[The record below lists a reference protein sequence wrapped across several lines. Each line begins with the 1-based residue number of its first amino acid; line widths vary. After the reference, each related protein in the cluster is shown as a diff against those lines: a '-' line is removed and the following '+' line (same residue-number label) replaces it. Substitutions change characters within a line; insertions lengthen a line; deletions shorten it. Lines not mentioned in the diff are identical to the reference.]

1 MIALPSPRVAA
12 RRLRLLSALA
22 LAGFAL
28 ASAAACGTKHPPR
41 SSGGPGVKRLNVAP
55 GMVVR
60 RACTPTGP
68 ELCFD
73 ARDDN
78 CNGIIDEGCGV
89 NTGLVQF
96 AIAWSEAAADVDLN
110 VTDPN
115 GELVEVA
122 RATESGMVKD
132 RDCPGKSNECRG
144 QNLENVYLEDGDP
157 LRGVYRVRIR
167 LEKLGGENPPIQ
179 VMLGARVGPKTYSL
193 ELELTKPEDERVVV
207 IEL

>member
-1 MIALPSPRVAA
+1 VVGA
-12 RRLRLLSALA
+12 
-22 LAGFAL
+22 
-28 ASAAACGTKHPPR
+28 
-41 SSGGPGVKRLNVAP
+41 KRIEVAP
-55 GMVVR
+55 GMVIR

-68 ELCFD
+68 ELCYN

-96 AIAWSEAAADVDLN
+96 AIAWGEPSADVDLN

-122 RATESGMVKD
+122 RPTESGLVKD

-144 QNLENVYLEDGDP
+144 QNMENVYLEEGDP
-157 LRGVYRVRIR
+157 VRGSYRVRIR
-167 LEKLGGENPPIQ
+167 LEKLGGENPPIR
-179 VMLGARVGPKTYSL
+179 VTLGARVGPKTYQMEL
-193 ELELTKPEDERVVV
+193 ELERAEQEREVVF
-207 IEL
+207 EL